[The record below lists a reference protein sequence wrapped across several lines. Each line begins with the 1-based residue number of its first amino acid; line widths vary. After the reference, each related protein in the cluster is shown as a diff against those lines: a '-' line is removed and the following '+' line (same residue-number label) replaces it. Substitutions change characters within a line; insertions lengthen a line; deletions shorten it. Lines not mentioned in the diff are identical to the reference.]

1 MSTIRV
7 SNLQNASA
15 ASPAIVLDA
24 NSRATLNGLSYPT
37 EGSLSG
43 RNRIINGDM
52 RIDQRNAGASVT
64 PADDAYTLDRWNVG
78 LTQSSKFSVQQSTTA
93 PTGFANSLLV
103 TSLSAYTVGSGD
115 LFRVTQ
121 KIEGFNFSDLGWG
134 TAGAQSVT
142 LSFWVRSSLTG
153 TFGGSLQNNAFN
165 RSYPFSYTISAA
177 NIWEYKTVTISGDI
191 TGTWIGSTNGIGVRL
206 NFSLGTGSSSSGTA
220 GAWAAAGL
228 VAPTGATSVVGTN
241 GATFYITG
249 VQLEAGS
256 VATPFERRS
265 YGQELALCQ
274 RYYWRRQDSSFN
286 SPFVSMLNYSSTDS
300 RGLLTYATMR
310 TAPTF
315 GFSAPGTFY
324 VQSFSAQPT
333 PSAIASNSVT
343 DNAAYIL
350 ATVAGMTGG
359 QAAALIRQTGTAF
372 IEASAEL

>member
-177 NIWEYKTVTISGDI
+177 NTWEYKTVTISGDI

-265 YGQELALCQ
+265 YGQELSLCQ
-274 RYYWRRQDSSFN
+274 RYYEKSFAQGTVPVDNGGYQGASLVAGSSSGSSIAGNVVWKVTKRAAPSVTFYRPDSGTGGLFDN
-286 SPFVSMLNYSSTDS
+286 GGSPLTNGLTDS
-300 RGLLTYATMR
+300 GMYAYTLTTTNSR
-310 TAPTF
+310 
-315 GFSAPGTFY
+315 
-324 VQSFSAQPT
+324 AQ
-333 PSAIASNSVT
+333 INWV
-343 DNAAYIL
+343 
-350 ATVAGMTGG
+350 
-359 QAAALIRQTGTAF
+359 
-372 IEASAEL
+372 ASAEL